1 MKVRPGQLAR
11 ALGIT
16 TDALAKQRKR
26 DTSPYEYEVIEGRV
40 FYDMTTLPPSVR
52 ENIEKLTTT
61 KTKQSHYDIK
71 DPRYWNSIGKRNEQR
86 IRNKQQRIEAV
97 VQERLAEE
105 RRRRSSAQE
114 PRQKKVYA
122 SWVNP
127 YTHGNYWKSIEDYEN
142 SKKKKTVKPFY

>member
-1 MKVRPGQLAR
+1 M
-11 ALGIT
+11 
-16 TDALAKQRKR
+16 
-26 DTSPYEYEVIEGRV
+26 
-40 FYDMTTLPPSVR
+40 FYDMTTLPASVR

-86 IRNKQQRIEAV
+86 IRNKKQRIEAV

-105 RRRRSSAQE
+105 RRRRYSAQE

-142 SKKKKTVKPFY
+142 SKKKKKVKPFY

>member
-86 IRNKQQRIEAV
+86 IRNKKQRIEAV

-114 PRQKKVYA
+114 PRQKKGYA